1 METAVRPIS
10 SSEVVASP
18 ATESPVSGVSWAAVI
33 AGAFVAA
40 AIGFLLM
47 ALGAGMGLSSISPWP
62 RPGLAAVRI
71 APGAVVWIILVQLFA
86 SALGGYV
93 AGRLRT
99 KWVNVHTHQVYFR
112 DTAHGL
118 LVWAVSLVLGVAFL
132 SSLATSIAKDLSE
145 TSADSQTSP
154 LDYYVDSLY
163 RSDHPAPEASDRP
176 LRVESR
182 LILMNAMADPV
193 MSPGDRSYLASI
205 VASRTGLSVSEASRR
220 VDDTVTRAREA
231 ADKARKAVAHS
242 LYWLVVALLIGAFS
256 GSYAATIGG
265 RQRDGFKV

>member
-1 METAVRPIS
+1 METAVRPIPTR
-10 SSEVVASP
+10 EVTASA
-18 ATESPVSGVSWAAVI
+18 ATESPVSGVSWAAVLS
-33 AGAFVAA
+33 GAFVAA

-62 RPGLAAVRI
+62 RPGLSAVRI
-71 APGAVVWIILVQLFA
+71 APGAVVWLILVQLLA

-99 KWVNVHTHQVYFR
+99 KWVNVHTHEVYFR

-145 TSADSQTSP
+145 ASADSQTTP

-163 RSDHPAPEASDRP
+163 RSEHPVAEASDRS
-176 LRVESR
+176 SR
-182 LILMNAMADPV
+182 LETRVILTNALADPV
-193 MSPGDRSYLASI
+193 ISPGDRSYLASI
-205 VASRTGLSVSEASRR
+205 VASRTGLSASEASRR
-220 VDDTVTRAREA
+220 VDDTVARARA
-231 ADKARKAVAHS
+231 AMDKARKAVAHS
-242 LYWLVVALLIGAFS
+242 LYWLVVALLVGAFS
-256 GSYAATIGG
+256 GSYAATVGG